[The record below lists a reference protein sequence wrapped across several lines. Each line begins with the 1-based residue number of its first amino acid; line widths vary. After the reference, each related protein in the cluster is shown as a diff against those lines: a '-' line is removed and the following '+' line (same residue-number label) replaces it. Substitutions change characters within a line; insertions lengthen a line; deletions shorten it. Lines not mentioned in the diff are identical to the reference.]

1 MSQGIRAMEESK
13 RGKYRLLTDLSW
25 LPESSDWAGL
35 EAVGCVCSTVTRNGA
50 VSTNTRFFITSLT
63 DINRFSYA
71 VRKHWSIKNQL
82 HWPMDVIFEEDSSM
96 ARKNMSPLN
105 MNVLRKTALA
115 LYKHADFGR
124 RASIQ
129 KKRLAAT
136 LDPVRFLNILLAK
149 L

>member
-1 MSQGIRAMEESK
+1 MEESK
-13 RGKYRLLTDLSW
+13 SGKYRLLTDLSW

-35 EAVGCVCSTVTRNGA
+35 EAVGCVCSNVTRNGA
-50 VSTNTRFFITSLT
+50 VSTDTRFFITSLT

-71 VRKHWSIKNQL
+71 VCKHWS
-82 HWPMDVIFEEDSSM
+82 MDVIFEEDSSM

-105 MNVLRKTALA
+105 MNVLCKTALA

-136 LDPVRFLNILLAK
+136 LDPVRFLDILLAK
-149 L
+149 F

>member
-1 MSQGIRAMEESK
+1 MEESK
-13 RGKYRLLTDLSW
+13 SGKYRLLTDLSW

-35 EAVGCVCSTVTRNGA
+35 EAVGCVCSNVTRNGA
-50 VSTNTRFFITSLT
+50 VSTDTRFFITSLT

-71 VRKHWSIKNQL
+71 VCKHWS
-82 HWPMDVIFEEDSSM
+82 MDVIFEEDSSM

-105 MNVLRKTALA
+105 MNVLCKTALA

-136 LDPVRFLNILLAK
+136 LDPVRFLDILLAK